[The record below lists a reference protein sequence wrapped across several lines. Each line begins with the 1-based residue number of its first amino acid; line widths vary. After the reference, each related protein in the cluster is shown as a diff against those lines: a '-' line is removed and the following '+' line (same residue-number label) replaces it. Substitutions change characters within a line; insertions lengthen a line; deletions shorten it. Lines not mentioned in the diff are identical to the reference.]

1 MTKVSSYIPK
11 TGLAL
16 SKYTWVELID
26 RLWEEAIK
34 DTVIAVLLWNNIRS
48 LTESLTQRRITL
60 SNASLLVTYLR
71 ASKSIPNFPKE
82 LLKTIKE
89 EISAKGVSKE
99 KKVFLQWF
107 AWLTGKGVQNILRGD
122 GDEELQDY
130 MDRLEGTLLNS
141 VEQSKAE
148 YWDLEATIV
157 LDKETYPIG
166 WLSLIQIMMAVWSQ
180 TLAIRWAEKSMYW
193 KLFEKLVIWSVLS
206 ILWFKLIK
214 KDNTNETDHVF
225 WLSERGDKR
234 ESDATLLFAPW
245 KGIRFDIWFIWPWNT
260 EISLDKV
267 TRFDKEM
274 QKGWNT
280 HNMQTIILIDRIWAW
295 SRIGD
300 MAKEIGWHIIQM
312 SMTKWV
318 QELSSLLK
326 EIFPDFDDKFSNLDD
341 IGFQKL
347 LKERM
352 KDVDLR
358 DFTK

>member
-34 DTVIAVLLWNNIRS
+34 DTVTAVLLGNNIRS

-60 SNASLLVTYLR
+60 SNASLVVTYLR
-71 ASKSIPNFPKE
+71 ASKAIPNFPKE
-82 LLKTIKE
+82 LLRIIKD
-89 EISAKGVSKE
+89 EISTRGVSKE

-107 AWLTGKGVQNILRGD
+107 AWLTGKWVQNILRGD
-122 GDEELQDY
+122 GDVELQDY
-130 MDRLEGTLLNS
+130 LDRLESTLLNS

-148 YWDLEATIV
+148 YWDLEATIT

-166 WLSLIQIMMAVWSQ
+166 WLSLIQIMMAIGSQ

-193 KLFEKLVIWSVLS
+193 KLFEKLVIGSVLS
-206 ILWFKLIK
+206 VLWFKLIK
-214 KDNTNETDHVF
+214 KDNTDETDHVF

-245 KGIRFDIWFIWPWNT
+245 KGIRFDIGFIWPWNT

-274 QKGWNT
+274 QKWWNT
-280 HNMQTIILIDRIWAW
+280 HTMQTIILIDRIWAW
-295 SRIGD
+295 SRIWD
-300 MAKEIGWHIIQM
+300 MAKDIWGHIIQM

-318 QELSSLLK
+318 QELSWLLK
-326 EIFPDFDDKFSNLDD
+326 TIFSDYDDKFSNLDD
-341 IGFQKL
+341 LSFQDL
-347 LKERM
+347 LKKRM
-352 KDVDLR
+352 KSVELR
-358 DFTK
+358 DFIK